1 MRRLC
6 SGQAGAAL
14 TRVGV
19 RAMRK
24 GEGEGYM
31 GRAGFETARLR
42 LARLRVEGAEARS
55 IGARHALAISSE
67 ALSLESVGI
76 WIFND
81 RARLIECEQRYV
93 ASTRTFSSGTT
104 LAEKDYPLYFDALRR
119 RRAVAADDAL
129 TDSATAELRE
139 SYLVPNG
146 ISSLL
151 AAPLI
156 RGGRL
161 VGVVCHEHVGA
172 PREWQQ
178 REIDFA
184 STVADMVALV
194 FEQCDRLTLEAS
206 LAAHAE
212 QALENQ
218 KSEALRR
225 LARAV
230 GHDINNVLTSLS
242 LSGGQLEQHNDPA
255 VRELAGNVAQA
266 VGLVH
271 ALAKQLLELGRASL
285 ASVRPSDVRAIIE
298 AERMALAALLAGR
311 ATLSVDDR
319 AKSARVGVEG
329 SEIERVLLNL
339 TSNARDAIKEHG
351 RVSIVLREPTVED
364 GVTHDHLILEF
375 SDDGVGMDEATRS
388 RVFEPYF
395 TTKDQ
400 GTGLGLALVHSAVVR
415 AGGEVHVESSP
426 GHGAR
431 FIVALPLAH

>member
-1 MRRLC
+1 
-6 SGQAGAAL
+6 
-14 TRVGV
+14 
-19 RAMRK
+19 
-24 GEGEGYM
+24 
-31 GRAGFETARLR
+31 
-42 LARLRVEGAEARS
+42 
-55 IGARHALAISSE
+55 
-67 ALSLESVGI
+67 VGI

-81 RARLIECEQRYV
+81 RARLLECEQRYV

-172 PREWQQ
+172 PREWQR

-298 AERMALAALLAGR
+298 AERMALTALLAGR
-311 ATLSVDDR
+311 ATLSVEDH
-319 AKSARVGVEG
+319 AKSACVG
-329 SEIERVLLNL
+329 
-339 TSNARDAIKEHG
+339 
-351 RVSIVLREPTVED
+351 IVLREPTVED